1 MHDITIT
8 IKADEKLLDL
18 GEKILLAINA
28 SGKKDT
34 SPKPIVDV
42 SKEASTVHIATT
54 ETEAVQ
60 TVKTAPQNPVPTAP
74 NPVPTAQ
81 AMPYTLEQLALAA
94 APLIDAGKGKEL
106 TDIVQGFG
114 VVSLQQLPL
123 EKYGEFATAIRGLG
137 AQI

>member
-8 IKADEKLLDL
+8 IKADERLLAL
-18 GEKILLAINA
+18 GEKILAAINTKTGEGI
-28 SGKKDT
+28 SL
-34 SPKPIVDV
+34 KPIVDTH
-42 SKEASTVHIATT
+42 KETVVHTAAPKPVQSVPITATT
-54 ETEAVQ
+54 QTTPVVQ
-60 TVKTAPQNPVPTAP
+60 
-74 NPVPTAQ
+74 PVPTAQ
-81 AMPYTLEQLALAA
+81 LIPYTLEQLALAA

-114 VVSLQQLPL
+114 VVSLQQLPA

>member
-8 IKADEKLLDL
+8 IKADERLLAL
-18 GEKILLAINA
+18 GEKILAAINTKT
-28 SGKKDT
+28 GKGIP
-34 SPKPIVDV
+34 PKPIADTH
-42 SKEASTVHIATT
+42 KETVVHTA
-54 ETEAVQ
+54 APKPVQ
-60 TVKTAPQNPVPTAP
+60 SVPITAPTQSTPVVQPA
-74 NPVPTAQ
+74 PTAQ
-81 AMPYTLEQLALAA
+81 PIPYTLEQLALAA

-114 VVSLQQLPL
+114 VVSLQQLPS

>member
-8 IKADEKLLDL
+8 IKADERLLAL
-18 GEKILLAINA
+18 GEKILAAINTKT
-28 SGKKDT
+28 GEGIP
-34 SPKPIVDV
+34 PKPIADTP
-42 SKEASTVHIATT
+42 KETATKP
-54 ETEAVQ
+54 VQ
-60 TVKTAPQNPVPTAP
+60 SVPITAPTQTTPVVQPA
-74 NPVPTAQ
+74 PTAQ
-81 AMPYTLEQLALAA
+81 PIPYTLEQLSLAA

-114 VVSLQQLPL
+114 VVSLQQLPA